1 MNIDTLPTYFL
12 AANSAGG
19 FCSEF
24 KACYRPDDGWVAY
37 IIKGGPGT
45 GKSSLMRY
53 IATSLYENGYP
64 AEICR
69 CSSDPHSLDGVIF
82 PTLKTVLLDG
92 TSPHIVEPTF
102 PAVCEQIINTGDFWD
117 AKKIKPHRKA
127 VIDLCR
133 LNSAYHKKAS
143 QYITAAGQVLKYNFN
158 ASLSATDIDK
168 TFSFGTRLAKRH
180 IPRKKGEGHEWVRFL
195 SGITPDGPVF
205 FGDTLNLFKTRV
217 IIRDEYGAVA
227 GILLSAIRDYA
238 LSCGHEIIT
247 VKNAV
252 LPSDIIDHIIIPDLS
267 LCFCRECRETPINDS
282 SRRIHARRFM
292 NMAELHK
299 NRQKIAFNRRV
310 ATELLVS
317 AGETLACAKA
327 VHDEIEKYYV
337 DAMDFKALSDY
348 ADKIIEKILP

>member
-12 AANSAGG
+12 AANSSGG

-24 KACYRPDDGWVAY
+24 KTCYSADNGWTAY

-53 IATSLYENGYP
+53 IALSVHEKGYP
-64 AEICR
+64 TEICR

-82 PTLKTVLLDG
+82 PTLKTVILDG
-92 TSPHIVEPTF
+92 TAPHVVEPAY
-102 PAVCEQIINTGDFWD
+102 PAVCEQIINTGEFWD
-117 AKKIKPHRKA
+117 TEKIKPHSKT

-158 ASLSATDIDK
+158 ASLTATDIDK
-168 TFSFGTRLAKRH
+168 VFSFGTRLAKRH
-180 IPRKKGEGHEWVRFL
+180 IPRKKGEGYEWVRFL

-205 FGDTLNLFKTRV
+205 FSGTLNQFKTKV
-217 IIRDEYGAVA
+217 IISDEYGAVA
-227 GILLSAIRDYA
+227 GILMSAIRDYA
-238 LSCGHEIIT
+238 LSCGPEIIA

-252 LPSDIIDHIIIPDLS
+252 LPNDITDHIIIPDLS
-267 LCFCRECRETPINDS
+267 LCFCRECRETPINDNT
-282 SRRIHARRFM
+282 RRIHARRFM
-292 NMAELHK
+292 NMTEFHK
-299 NRQKIAFNRRV
+299 NRQKIAFNRRI
-310 ATELLVS
+310 AAELLLS

-337 DAMDFKALSDY
+337 DAMDFAALGSY